1 MTKKAIEAF
10 YNSLQVNEKR
20 TYCPRIGIYLI
31 LETYSGRCYD
41 KDALMAKCNWRA
53 TEADI
58 YQASFVVEIQ
68 MESFKNRATTEQ
80 LAIINSRELIGRE
93 IEVNISEES
102 PITHKLRIKWRAI
115 PEPKTIDM
123 LNTKLKRRELND
135 FEFDEINEDEIEEDH
150 EPLD

>member
-1 MTKKAIEAF
+1 MTKKGIEAF
-10 YNSLQVNEKR
+10 YKSLQVNEKR
-20 TYCPRIGIYLI
+20 TYCPRIGIYQI

-58 YQASFVVEIQ
+58 YQDSFVVEIQ

-80 LAIINSRELIGRE
+80 LAIINSGELNGRE

-102 PITHKLRIKWRAI
+102 PITRKLRIKWRFIESENALD
-115 PEPKTIDM
+115 K
-123 LNTKLKRRELND
+123 LND
-135 FEFDEINEDEIEEDH
+135 KLRSNQSVEFDLGDATNGLDLDTNH
-150 EPLD
+150 ELY